1 MLKFYPE
8 KCKTMRI
15 GRSKVEKHE
24 YTLKVDLKPMEET
37 IAEKDVGVTINN
49 KLSFD
54 KDITEKVNKANS
66 IIGVIRRTFEYLN
79 LKTFRM
85 LYVSLVRPHLEYANP
100 VWNPYLKR
108 HIDMIENI
116 QRRATKLIP
125 GLSDLSYEDRLRRPK
140 LPSLSYRRSRG
151 DMIEVY
157 KIMSGKYDPEISNIF
172 QHQEQENRNTR
183 GHKYKLFKPRCR
195 LNIRKNSFCIRV
207 VNMWNSLSENVVT
220 AKTLLTFERRLDRY
234 WENRDQFY
242 NYRAVITTGQDSLE
256 SDSEETELVQE
267 ADDCLLSE
275 EDL

>member
-1 MLKFYPE
+1 
-8 KCKTMRI
+8 
-15 GRSKVEKHE
+15 
-24 YTLKVDLKPMEET
+24 
-37 IAEKDVGVTINN
+37 
-49 KLSFD
+49 
-54 KDITEKVNKANS
+54 
-66 IIGVIRRTFEYLN
+66 
-79 LKTFRM
+79 
-85 LYVSLVRPHLEYANP
+85 
-100 VWNPYLKR
+100 
-108 HIDMIENI
+108 MIENI

-125 GLSDLSYEDRLRRPK
+125 GLSDLSYEDRLRRLK

-151 DMIEVY
+151 DVIEVY

-195 LNIRKNSFCIRV
+195 LNVRKNSFCIRV

-220 AKTLLTFERRLDRY
+220 ANTLLTFERRLDRY
-234 WENRDQFY
+234 WENEDQFY

-267 ADDCLLSE
+267 ADDCLLPE

>member
-1 MLKFYPE
+1 
-8 KCKTMRI
+8 
-15 GRSKVEKHE
+15 
-24 YTLKVDLKPMEET
+24 
-37 IAEKDVGVTINN
+37 
-49 KLSFD
+49 
-54 KDITEKVNKANS
+54 
-66 IIGVIRRTFEYLN
+66 
-79 LKTFRM
+79 M

-100 VWNPYLKR
+100 VWNPYLKK

-125 GLSDLSYEDRLRRPK
+125 GLSDLSYEDRLRRLK

-172 QHQEQENRNTR
+172 QHQEQENHNTR

-207 VNMWNSLSENVVT
+207 VNMWNNLSENVVT
-220 AKTLLTFERRLDRY
+220 ANTLLTFERRLDRY
-234 WENRDQFY
+234 WENQDQFY
-242 NYRAVITTGQDSLE
+242 NYRAVITTEQDSLE
-256 SDSEETELVQE
+256 SDSEETELFQE
-267 ADDCLLSE
+267 ADDCLLPE

>member
-1 MLKFYPE
+1 MFKEIYKTSDCEDSQKDMHLMHAWSEKWMLKFHPD

-24 YTLKVDLKPMEET
+24 YTLKADLKPMEET
-37 IAEKDVGVTINN
+37 IAEKDVGVTIDN

-54 KDITEKVNKANS
+54 KHITEKVSKAKS
-66 IIGVIRRTFEYLN
+66 IIGVIRRTFEYLD

-100 VWNPYLKR
+100 VWNPYLKK

-125 GLSDLSYEDRLRRPK
+125 GLSDLSYEDRLRRLK

-220 AKTLLTFERRLDRY
+220 ANTLLTFE
-234 WENRDQFY
+234 
-242 NYRAVITTGQDSLE
+242 
-256 SDSEETELVQE
+256 
-267 ADDCLLSE
+267 
-275 EDL
+275 